1 MPNNFKS
8 GIGWDGWLKKVK
20 VEQNYKIISKVGL
33 GGIRWDEWLK
43 KWKYNKSAFFSKWD
57 WVGWMIEKSE
67 SQTELQNNFKSWIGW
82 DRMGWMIEKEKK
94 WKYNRIVIFFKV
106 GFGGIVDWKS

>member
-1 MPNNFKS
+1 MFVS
-8 GIGWDGWLKKVK
+8 GIWVGWKIEKGKVIKKC
-20 VEQNYKIISKVGL
+20 QTISKVGL
-33 GGIRWDEWLK
+33 GGMD
-43 KWKYNKSAFFSKWD
+43 D
-57 WVGWMIEKSE
+57 WKSE

-82 DRMGWMIEKEKK
+82 DRVGWMIEKEKK